1 MPQSAQKVTGP
12 YLGPDDPRI
21 QGWNKNRYLIL
32 ACGFLLQINIG
43 TLYGFS
49 IFTAPLQNMYTHWRG
64 IPSLAY
70 SVGVAGL
77 GFLCPVSGRLVD
89 KRGPRFTGF
98 SSALFYALG
107 HVLAGVAVFA
117 DLKHLFWIAYGVI
130 GGMGFSLGYVTPVS
144 STVQWFPDLKGFAG
158 GVALSGFGLGASLNG
173 IVNTRILNATGP
185 AETLIIMGL
194 YGGIC
199 TFLTTIFICKP
210 PPGYF
215 PKNASEK
222 VKNAISSER
231 SITLGQALRTFLY
244 WRVWLTILGTTFT
257 GVSII
262 SLLSPMMQD
271 VFDMTD
277 IQAGS
282 YIALFSVINMLGRL
296 LYPILSDVL
305 AALNL
310 SRKWLFVWLLGSQF
324 IVTALMTPIMDQQLL
339 PLFVIFAMLII
350 SGMSGS
356 LGSLPSILAE
366 MFGSKSLASLHGM
379 TLAAWATAGVIGS
392 TILNAIQ
399 THGQDTGV
407 EDHLLYIPFF
417 VYIPIL
423 LGICLVAAF
432 SLRPY
437 RFDDESVLPTSTE
450 RKSEEMQS
458 GVSKPVSGDNEAV
471 EEEKQDDSEA
481 VEEEVGEG
489 IVVDGDDQNIKD
501 LSHSEDS
508 SSPQEDVEEDIADSS
523 DSSRNSVDVR
533 GDEMIVD
540 EDSS

>member
-1 MPQSAQKVTGP
+1 MQSAQNGA

-21 QGWNKNRYLIL
+21 QGWKKNRYLIL
-32 ACGFLLQINIG
+32 VCGFILQINIG

-49 IFTAPLQNMYTHWRG
+49 IFTAPLQEMYTHWRG

-77 GFLCPVSGRLVD
+77 GFLCPFTGRLVD
-89 KRGPRFTGF
+89 QKGPRFTGF
-98 SSALFYALG
+98 CSAFFYALG

-117 DLKHLFWIAYGVI
+117 DLKHLFWISYGVI

-173 IVNTRILNATGP
+173 LVNTRILNATGP

-199 TFLTTIFICKP
+199 TFLTSLFVCKP
-210 PPGYF
+210 PPGYY

-222 VKNAISSER
+222 VKKAISSER
-231 SITLGQALRTFLY
+231 SITSGQALRTFLY
-244 WRVWLTILGTTFT
+244 WRLWFTILGTTFT

-271 VFDMTD
+271 VFDITD
-277 IQAGS
+277 LQAGS

-296 LYPILSDVL
+296 LYPIFSDAL
-305 AALNL
+305 AAMNL
-310 SRKWLFVWLLGSQF
+310 SRKWLFVWILGSQF
-324 IVTALMTPIMDQQLL
+324 VVTALMTPIMSQQLL
-339 PLFVIFAMLII
+339 PLFVVFTMLII

-356 LGSLPSILAE
+356 AGSLPSIISE
-366 MFGSKSLASLHGM
+366 MFGGKALASLHGM
-379 TLAAWATAGVIGS
+379 TIAAWATAGIIGS
-392 TILNAIQ
+392 QLLAAIQ

-407 EDHLLYIPFF
+407 EVHLIYVPFF
-417 VYIPIL
+417 VFIPIL
-423 LGICLVAAF
+423 LGVCLVVALT
-432 SLRPY
+432 LRPY

-458 GVSKPVSGDNEAV
+458 NVSKPVSGDE
-471 EEEKQDDSEA
+471 EA
-481 VEEEVGEG
+481 VEEEVGDTVEEEEG
-489 IVVDGDDQNIKD
+489 ENIILDDDDVNMHLAHSKD
-501 LSHSEDS
+501 SLSPHEIGEETDSTDSIS
-508 SSPQEDVEEDIADSS
+508 SSDDAH
-523 DSSRNSVDVR
+523 
-533 GDEMIVD
+533 GDETN
-540 EDSS
+540 